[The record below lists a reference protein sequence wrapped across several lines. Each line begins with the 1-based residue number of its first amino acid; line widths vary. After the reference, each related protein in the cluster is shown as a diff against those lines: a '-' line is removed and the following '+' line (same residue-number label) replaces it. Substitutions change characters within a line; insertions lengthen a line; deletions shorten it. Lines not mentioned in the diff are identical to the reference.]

1 MIRLNPYRD
10 LPALAA
16 VVWLIYTGLSL
27 RTEAEKAP
35 MPIQAQYLEVR
46 K

>member
-10 LPALAA
+10 LSALAA
-16 VVWLIYTGLSL
+16 VAWLIYTGLSL
-27 RTEAEKAP
+27 RTEAERAP
-35 MPIQAQYLEVR
+35 MPIEAQYLEA